1 MEMCERF
8 QITGWIEKSNAETRV
23 AMAVTKKQA
32 CTAQVDNHSRSRMYW
47 LSAHRH
53 LSIYLAFHLTP
64 LTHLTHPSTTR
75 AFSSSPSTPP
85 SLINS
90 TV

>member
-1 MEMCERF
+1 MQVR
-8 QITGWIEKSNAETRV
+8 IEKSNAETRV
-23 AMAVTKKQA
+23 GMAVTKKQ
-32 CTAQVDNHSRSRMYW
+32 TWHRLRSRQILQEQAVLAFGAPSSIY
-47 LSAHRH
+47 